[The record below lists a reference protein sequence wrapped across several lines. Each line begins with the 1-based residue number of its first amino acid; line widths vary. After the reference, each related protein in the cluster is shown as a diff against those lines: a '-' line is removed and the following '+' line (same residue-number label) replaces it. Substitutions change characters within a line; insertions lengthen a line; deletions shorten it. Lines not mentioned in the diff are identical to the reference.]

1 MAFLRLAPWTSVS
14 SQRGSLDGEGTEEVG
29 RSFSRRGEAPAVG
42 APLGKSERGTRA
54 TFGGAWGS
62 RWWPV
67 VASPRRGAAGGG
79 LVRGGG
85 VPGGP
90 GRRRAGRGAPAE
102 VKGACY
108 GVRLA
113 QERVEG

>member
-62 RWWPV
+62 RTWTV
-67 VASPRRGAAGGG
+67 VASRRRGAAGSGGAPRRRRSGG
-79 LVRGGG
+79 LGH
-85 VPGGP
+85 
-90 GRRRAGRGAPAE
+90 RRAGRGAP
-102 VKGACY
+102 
-108 GVRLA
+108 
-113 QERVEG
+113 